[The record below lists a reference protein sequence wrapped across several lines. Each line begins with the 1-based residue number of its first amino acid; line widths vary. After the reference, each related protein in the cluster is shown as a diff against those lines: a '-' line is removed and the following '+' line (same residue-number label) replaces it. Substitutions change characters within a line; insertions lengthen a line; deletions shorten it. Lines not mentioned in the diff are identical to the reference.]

1 MGWHG
6 GERIGRWSLRL
17 DAAYCAVLGTAVAF
31 AAPVLTDAVR
41 LPVWTLIAL
50 GVAVIAWA
58 VLILVMMARMPL
70 RSVLRVV
77 MVVNL
82 LAAAVIAAVSGVAA
96 TVLVVLAILA
106 IAVDVALFAG
116 SQFIALRRLRPVA

>member
-1 MGWHG
+1 M
-6 GERIGRWSLRL
+6 
-17 DAAYCAVLGTAVAF
+17 
-31 AAPVLTDAVR
+31 
-41 LPVWTLIAL
+41 IAL

-58 VLILVMMARMPL
+58 ALILVMMARMPS